1 LKKCTARKESIFY
14 MDINRM
20 LEIFQFDFMIRA
32 LIAGGVIG
40 LISPLIGNFL
50 VVRRYSLMADTLAHV
65 ALAGVAIGLL
75 TGQQPVAVAVAT
87 TIIAAVLIDRLR
99 DRKRIYSES
108 VLAIFL
114 SGSLAIAVVLMS
126 VANGLNTDLL
136 SVLFGSIATVTTT
149 DLYYIV
155 TLGVVVLATIALL
168 YKELFLV
175 SFDEDIAT
183 ASGLRTRLLNLVTVV
198 LAAITVALSMRIV
211 GVLLIGALMVI
222 PVVTAMQIG
231 KGFRKTMALSVILSL
246 LSVAIGLVAAFYL
259 DIASGGSIV
268 VTSLIF
274 FIVSLILRPKQ

>member
-1 LKKCTARKESIFY
+1 

-99 DRKRIYSES
+99 DRKRIYSET